1 MTWTFTNNGKYSV
14 KSRYRFWHDQYSGI
28 REQCSNGWTKLW
40 RLEVPHKVRV
50 LLWRV
55 GRNNVPVRYMLR
67 GRGVQTTIVCPMCMN
82 DVEHLFHIFH
92 DCSFAKECWR
102 IVQLNFDDSTAE
114 TCSEWLL
121 QTLSKE
127 DNETLV
133 RVAEVL

>member
-1 MTWTFTNNGKYSV
+1 
-14 KSRYRFWHDQYSGI
+14 
-28 REQCSNGWTKLW
+28 
-40 RLEVPHKVRV
+40 
-50 LLWRV
+50 
-55 GRNNVPVRYMLR
+55 
-67 GRGVQTTIVCPMCMN
+67 MCMN
-82 DVEHLFHIFH
+82 DVEHSFHIFH